1 MPTPNRNPIC
11 LLVALLW
18 LVAPASVSAQQNY
31 LPGVHPGKPTVE
43 IQGDDIV
50 VRNEILS
57 ARWSLAGKHLSK
69 ASFSSTLSA
78 SSIALSESSF
88 LIVFRDGRILTSASM
103 PVTGAPRIED
113 FAC

>member
-18 LVAPASVSAQQNY
+18 LIAPASVSPQQNY

-43 IQGDDIV
+43 IQGDSIV
-50 VRNEILS
+50 VRNEILN
-57 ARWSLAGKHLSK
+57 ARWSLAGQHLTK